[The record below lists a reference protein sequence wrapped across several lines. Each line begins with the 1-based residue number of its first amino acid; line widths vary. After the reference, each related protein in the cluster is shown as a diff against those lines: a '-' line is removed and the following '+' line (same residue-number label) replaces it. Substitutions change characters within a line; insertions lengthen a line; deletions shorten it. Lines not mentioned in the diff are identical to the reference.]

1 MDTHKKLRVPLSA
14 LADGELPSAD
24 LELALAALHTPDG
37 KQAWD
42 TYFRIGD
49 ALRAQA
55 TPELS
60 DGFEAALR
68 ARLDA
73 EPVPGRRAAP
83 KGGDSPALRRA
94 GGRAGGAGRRAAASL
109 AAGAGAEVKDE
120 LPADGK
126 AVVLPKPAI
135 ASVS

>member
-60 DGFEAALR
+60 DGFDAALK

-73 EPVPGRRAAP
+73 EPAPGRRAAS
-83 KGGDSPALRRA
+83 KGGDSPAPRRA
-94 GGRAGGAGRRAAASL
+94 GGRTSGSGRRAAAL
-109 AAGAGAEVKDE
+109 AAGTGAEVKDE

>member
-1 MDTHKKLRVPLSA
+1 MDTHKKLRVPLSS

-37 KQAWD
+37 QQAWD

-60 DGFEAALR
+60 DGFEAALK

-73 EPVPGRRAAP
+73 EPAPGRRAAP
-83 KGGDSPALRRA
+83 KGVDSPRARRA
-94 GGRAGGAGRRAAASL
+94 GGRASGPGRRAGAALAAS
-109 AAGAGAEVKDE
+109 ADGKDE